1 MERRY
6 EIPGRPVVLIG
17 SGRYGYQDPLR
28 LGSDSF
34 LFWHRKK
41 KRRRIN
47 RPPAANR
54 LRREHPRGR
63 TILLR
68 VRSDHEPAELPLGDA
83 LRR

>member
-17 SGRYGYQDPLR
+17 SGRYGYRDPLR

-34 LFWHRKK
+34 LFGAVK